1 MKAAELALLQED
13 RWRRI
18 AITLTTWEDLHPTP
32 ATLHL
37 RPDT

>member
-13 RWRRI
+13 SWRNI
-18 AITLTTWEDLHPTP
+18 VITLTTCEDLHPTP
-32 ATLHL
+32 DTLQR